1 MSTKRANEHIVNI
14 QVVDNVQPGPSYM
27 APFITSIEIFN
38 NKKLWTLKKKDEG
51 GNFFIVIPNN
61 EQLAEYAA
69 PVSMLKY
76 RGFLGQVKSILEV
89 DYNKYFLDTE
99 L

>member
-1 MSTKRANEHIVNI
+1 
-14 QVVDNVQPGPSYM
+14 M

-61 EQLAEYAA
+61 E
-69 PVSMLKY
+69 
-76 RGFLGQVKSILEV
+76 
-89 DYNKYFLDTE
+89 
-99 L
+99 